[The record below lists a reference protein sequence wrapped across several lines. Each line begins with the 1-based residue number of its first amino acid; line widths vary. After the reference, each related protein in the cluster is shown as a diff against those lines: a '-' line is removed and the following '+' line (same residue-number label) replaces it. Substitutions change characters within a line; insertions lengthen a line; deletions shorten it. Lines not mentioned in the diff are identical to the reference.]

1 MPPGA
6 AATERAATPEL
17 TEQSAAPT
25 APQPLRTSNR
35 PIRVPVSYSQ
45 EQERDAASRR
55 QRKNQPEPN
64 PHESATAG
72 HATPT
77 PDQTDPI
84 LRAILEAFGKVET
97 ANKYFH
103 QEIEARHVERSRF
116 QSQITELRNELC
128 RRDERYQEEIKSY
141 KVALVEMQEKMEE
154 LKQTA
159 LTTNLTGC
167 TCNGHY
173 EELRAE
179 LQSLRTAVTSPSTGR
194 SWASIVSQPSVVS
207 SNTRAV
213 RSSLGLPAV
222 VLDVRS
228 ASDDTKALVDDP
240 AQMREKV
247 RAALDDQTATS
258 SVEIVGIK
266 PTSRTTV
273 KVFVDSE
280 ESVAHLRRA
289 TQWLDS
295 LPGATLQGEQ
305 WFPVKLNDVKKE
317 SVYGASGTQRE
328 DFTQTFQEENNVEQV
343 KKIVWLSG
351 TKRYGSMAIYLSRQ
365 GDAEALLTR
374 RIAHVR
380 GEAAFSDRFHE
391 RPRPLRCRK
400 CQQYNHKEDRCPN
413 SVACGKCAG
422 HHRAE
427 QCTSNTVTCAACQ
440 GNHTVKDRNCPK
452 WDEAWKVIRRREQV
466 TAARRPDSL
475 PYGSQ

>member
-17 TEQSAAPT
+17 TEQSAPT

-35 PIRVPVSYSQ
+35 PIRAPVSYSQ
-45 EQERDAASRR
+45 EQENDATCRR
-55 QRKNQPEPN
+55 QRKNHPEPSLR
-64 PHESATAG
+64 ESAKAG
-72 HATPT
+72 PAASTT
-77 PDQTDPI
+77 DQTDPI
-84 LRAILEAFGKVET
+84 LRAILEAFGKIET
-97 ANKYFH
+97 SNKYFH

-141 KVALVEMQEKMEE
+141 KVALLEMQKKMEE
-154 LKQTA
+154 FKQTA
-159 LTTNLTGC
+159 MTTDRTTC
-167 TCNGHY
+167 ACNGHY

-179 LQSLRTAVTSPSTGR
+179 LQALRTAVTSPSTGR
-194 SWASIVSQPSVVS
+194 SWASIVSQSSVMSPS
-207 SNTRAV
+207 TRTV

-222 VLDVRS
+222 VLDLRS
-228 ASDDTKALVDDP
+228 ANEETKALIDDP

-247 RAALDDQTATS
+247 RAALKEETTIS
-258 SVEIVGIK
+258 NVEIIGVK
-266 PTSRTTV
+266 STSRTTV

-280 ESVAHLRRA
+280 DSVAHLRRA
-289 TQWLDS
+289 TQWMGS

-317 SVYGASGTQRE
+317 SVYETSGAQRE
-328 DFTQTFQEENNVEQV
+328 DFTQIFQEENEVEQV
-343 KKIVWLSG
+343 RKIVWLSG
-351 TKRYGSMAIYLSRQ
+351 TKRYGSMAVYLSRQ
-365 GDAEALLTR
+365 GDADALLHR

-413 SVACGKCAG
+413 LEACGKCAG

-427 QCTSNTVTCAACQ
+427 QCTSDAIKCAACQ
-440 GNHTVKDRNCPK
+440 GNHAVTDRNCPK

-466 TAARRPDSL
+466 MVARRPDSL